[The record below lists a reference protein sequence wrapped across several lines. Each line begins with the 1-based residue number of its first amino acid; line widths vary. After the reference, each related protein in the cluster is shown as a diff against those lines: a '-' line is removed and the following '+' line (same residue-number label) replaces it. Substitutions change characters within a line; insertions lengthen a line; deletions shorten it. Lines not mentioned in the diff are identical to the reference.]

1 MSAPGETDNF
11 ATTIVRRALA
21 SDPAGALQTMQ
32 QGHEGRFFDPQAR
45 RNFGLGQGTRC
56 NREVH
61 ESAPFCLAQSHGLE
75 TRVQFQPPGACRPV
89 EQRTKSLSIIIHGV
103 K

>member
-1 MSAPGETDNF
+1 
-11 ATTIVRRALA
+11 
-21 SDPAGALQTMQ
+21 
-32 QGHEGRFFDPQAR
+32 
-45 RNFGLGQGTRC
+45 
-56 NREVH
+56 VH